1 MLNIALPK
9 GRLGRCVYG
18 LLEQVGYCCDGVAGE
33 RVTALTEAPAGGR
46 FARTVDL
53 RKEGASC

>member
-1 MLNIALPK
+1 MIR
-9 GRLGRCVYG
+9 GRLLPPGADIAQALRVRAAV
-18 LLEQVGYCCDGVAGE
+18 EARVAAGE